1 MLDLIV
7 IFFLH
12 IASNDVWYYIIHR
25 AMHTRH
31 LYFLHKKHHATLP
44 NKITLRDAYKGEL
57 VEFPLET
64 AGVIVPLFFKK
75 EADYAIFFVAFIF
88 IVVRNLLQHDKR
100 FAKIV
105 GSHHLLHHTY
115 PNYNFGEPWLD
126 RVFSTTYYKKNT

>member
-1 MLDLIV
+1 
-7 IFFLH
+7 
-12 IASNDVWYYIIHR
+12 
-25 AMHTRH
+25 MHTRH

-44 NKITLRDAYKGEL
+44 SKITLRDAYKGEL

-64 AGVIVPLFFKK
+64 AGVIVPLFFQKGTN
-75 EADYAIFFVAFIF
+75 YSIFFVAFIF